1 MTITPEQR
9 PAATSGNVIA
19 EIPGRERPD
28 EIVLVGAHLDSWDL
42 GTGAVDDGAGVGIV
56 VAAAKVLMDHLPHA
70 PRRTVRIV
78 LFGSEEVGIIGARA
92 YARKHAATL
101 ADHVLAAESDFG
113 AGDIWRFDTRVAP
126 EKLSIVETIGQAL
139 RPLGIGPG
147 GNDAH
152 GGPDLEYLRE
162 AGVPIAGLVQNGWDY
177 FDLHHTPDDTL
188 DKIAP
193 GALDQNVAAYAALL
207 YLVAESEADFR

>member
-1 MTITPEQR
+1 
-9 PAATSGNVIA
+9 
-19 EIPGRERPD
+19 
-28 EIVLVGAHLDSWDL
+28 
-42 GTGAVDDGAGVGIV
+42 
-56 VAAAKVLMDHLPHA
+56 
-70 PRRTVRIV
+70 
-78 LFGSEEVGIIGARA
+78 
-92 YARKHAATL
+92 
-101 ADHVLAAESDFG
+101 
-113 AGDIWRFDTRVAP
+113 
-126 EKLSIVETIGQAL
+126 
-139 RPLGIGPG
+139 LGIGPG
-147 GNDAH
+147 GNDAY